1 MSTTAKNKKRYSI
14 TVWVKGT
21 KNNPDEEKTFCHNFC
36 SHNIDTYIQNYHKKL
51 LGYGW
56 YYVKVLN
63 ITER

>member
-21 KNNPDEEKTFCHNFC
+21 NNNSDEENTFCHNFC

-51 LGYGW
+51 LG
-56 YYVKVLN
+56 
-63 ITER
+63 